1 MVQGS
6 NVQHVMAPSCWAHL
20 AAIIIS
26 SPCSHTQSSS
36 HPSPTITIITG
47 PLPDSWASMRSLR
60 SVVLSGNLLTG
71 TLPSEWG
78 DMLLQYLV
86 LDNNQLMGWLPP
98 SWGGMSF
105 LRVLSLGALLHD
117 TRASCCMCRGVVFLV
132 FGEARQASKYKALNT

>member
-1 MVQGS
+1 
-6 NVQHVMAPSCWAHL
+6 
-20 AAIIIS
+20 
-26 SPCSHTQSSS
+26 
-36 HPSPTITIITG
+36 
-47 PLPDSWASMRSLR
+47 MRSLR

-117 TRASCCMCRGVVFLV
+117 TRATCCMRRGVVLFLLL
-132 FGEARQASKYKALNT
+132 GKARQASKYKALNT